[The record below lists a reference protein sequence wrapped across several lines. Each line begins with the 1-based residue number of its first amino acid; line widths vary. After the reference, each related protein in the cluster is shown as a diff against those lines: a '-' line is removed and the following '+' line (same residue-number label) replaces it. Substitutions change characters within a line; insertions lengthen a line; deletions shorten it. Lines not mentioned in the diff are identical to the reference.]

1 MNTFKKIIFLLTPKE
16 QRQAILLLFLTL
28 FMAFI
33 DVIGVASILPFMA
46 VLTTPEIIKANYIL
60 QKTYQI
66 SKSFGV
72 ENEQQFLFF
81 LGFVVFLLLIFSLS
95 IKAITTLVQLR
106 FIQMRE
112 NILLVNVL

>member
-46 VLTTPEIIKANYIL
+46 VLTTPEIITNYIL
-60 QKTYQI
+60 QKTIKFQ
-66 SKSFGV
+66 SFWLKM
-72 ENEQQFLFF
+72 NNNFCFF
-81 LGFVVFLLLIFSLS
+81 
-95 IKAITTLVQLR
+95 
-106 FIQMRE
+106 
-112 NILLVNVL
+112 